1 MEYKLK
7 NQLYLAIKLE
17 ALYQKTIGPAECR
30 AEELKRRISQDVCYV
45 MPEGQPAYK
54 QQLKV
59 SSSAVIRQG
68 HYGDLAATPDYT
80 SREEFVK
87 SKRQRSLSIPE
98 RREAMSIAD
107 ILVWEIQ
114 G

>member
-1 MEYKLK
+1 MMEYKLK
-7 NQLYLAIKLE
+7 NNLYLAIKLE
-17 ALYQKTIGPAECR
+17 ALYDGR
-30 AEELKRRISQDVCYV
+30 
-45 MPEGQPAYK
+45 M
-54 QQLKV
+54 
-59 SSSAVIRQG
+59 
-68 HYGDLAATPDYT
+68 

>member
-1 MEYKLK
+1 MMEYKLK

-17 ALYQKTIGPAECR
+17 ALYDA
-30 AEELKRRISQDVCYV
+30 S
-45 MPEGQPAYK
+45 M
-54 QQLKV
+54 
-59 SSSAVIRQG
+59 
-68 HYGDLAATPDYT
+68 

>member
-1 MEYKLK
+1 MMEYKLK
-7 NQLYLAIKLE
+7 NNLYLAIKLE
-17 ALYQKTIGPAECR
+17 ALYDG
-30 AEELKRRISQDVCYV
+30 S
-45 MPEGQPAYK
+45 M
-54 QQLKV
+54 
-59 SSSAVIRQG
+59 
-68 HYGDLAATPDYT
+68 